1 MRSCATR
8 SFADNT
14 TKMLLRFCGEGVN
27 SVSSVAE
34 GSAALA
40 GGTRLGV
47 LLDGCSGRWGGGRA
61 GLGPSG
67 TSIEAGRWP
76 AAGCGRLIRGEP
88 AAESSS
94 CTGGEGGGE
103 GGGDSPGSGANR
115 HIGLHSA
122 LGVLALRVLALRV
135 RAHERRTGCR
145 PDLSRTRVKGTAQ
158 KKMLIWR
165 GASRQ
170 GFTALNGPSV
180 QYSKSDTKR
189 YRNTDRIIRARCDRT
204 GSSTRTRRNLLK
216 LCPDE
221 LLHSEI

>member
-145 PDLSRTRVKGTAQ
+145 PDLSRTRVKGTSA
-158 KKMLIWR
+158 KRCSFGEGLHDKVSL
-165 GASRQ
+165 
-170 GFTALNGPSV
+170 PSV
-180 QYSKSDTKR
+180 QYSKSVPT

-216 LCPDE
+216 LCPE
-221 LLHSEI
+221 LLTR

>member
-158 KKMLIWR
+158 KDAHLAR
-165 GASRQ
+165 
-170 GFTALNGPSV
+170 GFTTRFHCRPPSIPN
-180 QYSKSDTKR
+180 R
-189 YRNTDRIIRARCDRT
+189 YRHTEIPT
-204 GSSTRTRRNLLK
+204 GLFEHAVIAQGPPRVRVGTF
-216 LCPDE
+216 
-221 LLHSEI
+221 

>member
-122 LGVLALRVLALRV
+122 LGVLALRV
-135 RAHERRTGCR
+135 RAHERRTDCR
-145 PDLSRTRVKGTAQ
+145 PDLSRRVKGTAQ
-158 KKMLIWR
+158 K
-165 GASRQ
+165 GCSF
-170 GFTALNGPSV
+170 GEG
-180 QYSKSDTKR
+180 
-189 YRNTDRIIRARCDRT
+189 
-204 GSSTRTRRNLLK
+204 
-216 LCPDE
+216 
-221 LLHSEI
+221 LHDKVSLH